1 MAISNT
7 TSYNIN
13 AKDFNDLTEDM
24 NKVRTME
31 DIFMAPTVVVTYG
44 PYEILVGKFSSMIPF
59 FNKVFMNFFK

>member
-7 TSYNIN
+7 TSYHIN
-13 AKDFNDLTEDM
+13 AKDFNDLTKDM
-24 NKVRTME
+24 NKVLTME

-44 PYEILVGKFSSMIPF
+44 PYEILVGKFSSMIPS